1 MTWVKRQ
8 FAVIGLGRFGSSVA
22 RTLFSMGYDVLA
34 LDISEERVQDLAKDV
49 THAVQGDAREEET
62 LRAVGIR
69 NFDVVVVAIGQ
80 DIQSSILITVL
91 LKELGVKCVVAKAQ
105 NELHAKVLYKV
116 GADKV
121 VFPERDMGARLAR
134 NMVSANVLDYIQL
147 SPDYSIAE
155 IATYETWQGKSLRE
169 LNLRARFGINVLAI
183 KRNKQL
189 LVAPGADDLIEK
201 GDILVVVGMNENID
215 RLERV

>member
-1 MTWVKRQ
+1 MKRQ

-34 LDISEERVQDLAKDV
+34 VDVDGERVQDLAKDV

-134 NMVSANVLDYIQL
+134 NMVAANILDYIQL
-147 SPDYSIAE
+147 SPDYSIVE
-155 IATYETWQGKSLRE
+155 VATSENWEGKTLRE

-183 KRNKQL
+183 KRDKKL
-189 LVAPGADDLIEK
+189 IVAPGAEDLLHK
-201 GDILVVVGMNENID
+201 GDILVVVGSNANID
-215 RLERV
+215 QLERV

>member
-1 MTWVKRQ
+1 VKRQ

-34 LDISEERVQDLAKDV
+34 VDVDGERVQDLAKDV

-134 NMVSANVLDYIQL
+134 NMVAANILDYIQL
-147 SPDYSIAE
+147 SPDYSIVE
-155 IATYETWQGKSLRE
+155 VATSENWEGKTLRE

-183 KRNKQL
+183 KRDKKL
-189 LVAPGADDLIEK
+189 IVAPGAEDLLHK
-201 GDILVVVGMNENID
+201 GDILVVVGSNANID
-215 RLERV
+215 QLERV